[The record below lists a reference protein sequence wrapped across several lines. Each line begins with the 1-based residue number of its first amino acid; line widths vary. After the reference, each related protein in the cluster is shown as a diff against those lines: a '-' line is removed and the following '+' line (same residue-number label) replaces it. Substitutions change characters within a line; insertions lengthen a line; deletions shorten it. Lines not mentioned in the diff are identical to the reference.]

1 MGLFGQNDDTSKVV
15 KDPSTTRREPVKE
28 KASVHTEVNGVRPT
42 SLNHLVGNQAVIRQV
57 RVALDAAQ
65 QDGVR
70 FPHAA
75 LLGSPGLGKST
86 LASVICQE
94 MASSPFLEVLGQNL
108 QKPADLAA
116 LLLQA
121 RDKSVVHVDECHE
134 AGSAVFTLL
143 YTALDQRVLK
153 TPGGGAVQSVPL
165 ADFTLLLS
173 TTDEY
178 CLPSPL
184 LSRMRLSLHLEY
196 FTEQDISRI
205 VATRARELDWRL
217 DESILPLIAARSRS
231 TARRAL
237 NLLQSSRRVC
247 RAEGEDFITREHCE
261 TASAIDGI
269 CSGGLE
275 RRDRTYLR
283 LLMEKPLKVNVLSSS
298 LGTPV
303 KTLSTHIEP
312 PLIRLGWLMKDEQGR
327 RCLTEKAR
335 RHLQEVGD
343 E

>member
-1 MGLFGQNDDTSKVV
+1 M
-15 KDPSTTRREPVKE
+15 
-28 KASVHTEVNGVRPT
+28 HTEVNGVRPS
-42 SLNHLVGNQAVIRQV
+42 SLNHLVGNKAVIRQV

-86 LASVICQE
+86 LASVIAQE
-94 MASSPFLEVLGQNL
+94 MAAPFHEVLGQNL

-121 RDKSVVHVDECHE
+121 RDKSVVHVDEVHE
-134 AGSAVFTLL
+134 LPKQIQTLL
-143 YTALDQRVLK
+143 YICLDQRVLK
-153 TPGGGAVQSVPL
+153 IPGGGSVESIPL

-178 CLPSPL
+178 SLLPPL
-184 LSRMRLSLHLEY
+184 LSRMKLSLHLEY
-196 FTEQDISRI
+196 YTEHDLQKI

-261 TASAIDGI
+261 TACEIDGI
-269 CSGGLE
+269 DSGGLE
-275 RRDRTYLR
+275 KRDRQYLR
-283 LLMEKPLKVNVLSSS
+283 LLVEKPTKVNVLSSG

-312 PLIRLGWLMKDEQGR
+312 PLIRLGWLTKDEQGR

>member
-1 MGLFGQNDDTSKVV
+1 M
-15 KDPSTTRREPVKE
+15 
-28 KASVHTEVNGVRPT
+28 HTEVNGVRPS
-42 SLNHLVGNQAVIRQV
+42 SLNHLVGNQRVIRQV

-70 FPHAA
+70 FCHAA

-86 LASVICQE
+86 LASVIAQE
-94 MASSPFLEVLGQNL
+94 MAAPFQEVLGQNL

-121 RDKSVVHVDECHE
+121 RDKSVVHVDEAHE
-134 AGSAVFTLL
+134 LPKSIQTLL
-143 YTALDQRVLK
+143 YLCIDQRVLK
-153 TPGGGAVQSVPL
+153 IPGGGAVESIPL

-173 TTDEY
+173 TTDEFG
-178 CLPSPL
+178 LLSPL
-184 LSRMRLSLHLEY
+184 LSRTKSFFMEY
-196 FTEQDISRI
+196 YKDQDLQKI
-205 VATRARELDWRL
+205 VATRGRELEWRL
-217 DESILPLIAARSRS
+217 DEAILPLIAARSRS

-237 NLLQSSRRVC
+237 NILQSSRRVC
-247 RAEGEDFITREHCE
+247 RAEGEDFITREHFEAACE
-261 TASAIDGI
+261 IDGI
-269 CSGGLE
+269 DSGGLE
-275 RRDRTYLR
+275 KRDRLYLR
-283 LLMEKPLKVNVLSSS
+283 LLLEKPMKVNVLSSS
-298 LGTPV
+298 TGTPV

-312 PLIRLGWLMKDEQGR
+312 PLIRLGWLTKDEQGR